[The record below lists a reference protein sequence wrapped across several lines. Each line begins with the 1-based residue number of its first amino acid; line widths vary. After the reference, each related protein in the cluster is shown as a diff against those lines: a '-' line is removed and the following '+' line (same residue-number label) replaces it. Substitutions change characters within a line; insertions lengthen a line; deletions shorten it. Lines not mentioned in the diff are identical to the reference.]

1 MNGPLMLDLQAEVLA
16 LEETRLIQDERVGGI
31 ILFSRNYSS
40 PSQLEKLCASI
51 RHIREELIIA
61 VDQEG
66 GRVQRFEKG
75 FTKLPAVAELS
86 QLASTKNMD
95 AIEVARQMGWL
106 MATEVRAVGVDISFA
121 PVLDLN
127 TGNSKIIGDRAFAG
141 DPETVVKLAGAY
153 IEGMNQA
160 GMAACGKH
168 FPGHGAVIADSH
180 LELPIDSR
188 SRQQLMLD
196 IFPFEELAPVL
207 SGMMPAHVLYTKVD
221 ETNPAG
227 FSSIWVKDILRKQL
241 KFDGVIFSDDLSME
255 GAAAFGNYSERASKA
270 MNAGCD
276 MVLICNNPEA
286 VKQVLATDVLNLNNL
301 PNASKSAERIKRLR
315 NPDNALAYT
324 ALKLNR
330 DWQQAQKLLS

>member
-1 MNGPLMLDLQAEVLA
+1 MNGPLMLDLEAEVLTS
-16 LEETRLIQDERVGGI
+16 EEKKLIQDERVGGI

-40 PSQLEKLCASI
+40 PSQLEKLCGSI

-66 GRVQRFEKG
+66 GRVQRFQKG
-75 FTKLPAVAELS
+75 FTKLPAVAALS
-86 QLASTKNMD
+86 ELASTKNMD
-95 AIEVARQMGWL
+95 VIEVARQMGWL

-127 TGNSKIIGDRAFAG
+127 SGNSEIIGDRSFAG

-168 FPGHGAVIADSH
+168 FPGHGAVVEDSH

-188 SRQQLMLD
+188 SRQQLTLD
-196 IFPFEELAPVL
+196 ISPFEQLAPVL
-207 SGMMPAHVLYTKVD
+207 AGMMPAHVLYPEVD
-221 ETNPAG
+221 AINPAG

-286 VKQVLATDVLNLNNL
+286 VKEVLATDVLNLNNL
-301 PNASKSAERIKRLR
+301 PNTSQSAERIKRLR
-315 NPDNALAYT
+315 NPENVLAYT
-324 ALKLNR
+324 GLKLNR